1 MSQITI
7 FPNSSRG
14 KVANWFG
21 RYEIVHST
29 MTWAEVQC
37 AFMIRFNEIRNEGQA
52 TVASRYAK
60 QKKYELMEDYY
71 DQFLHCV

>member
-1 MSQITI
+1 
-7 FPNSSRG
+7 
-14 KVANWFG
+14 
-21 RYEIVHST
+21 